1 MKKPLVLHITPHLP
15 GGLGRILLST
25 LKFSKSENAKFE
37 HEIIITDEKHLTES
51 SLKTFSKYFDCLHIG
66 KSENFI
72 KEKMNNADIVQ
83 IEWWNH
89 PLVYKFLTCF
99 SFPPTR
105 MILCSHVNGLSRP
118 SIVTENVV
126 DFSDIFLSATKAT
139 RKHPLFQSKKN
150 DQHRK
155 KLRYVTYPVDFERF
169 GNIKLKKHDGF
180 NVGYVGTLD
189 YSKMYKNYLS
199 MSANINISKIKFIVC
214 GDGFDE
220 EKIKLEAKKYPAE
233 KFQFLGFS
241 ENIKT
246 ILENLDV
253 FGYPLNPNHYG
264 SGEQAINEA
273 MYAGLP
279 VVAFSN
285 PAEQEIITHN
295 DTGILV
301 DDEQSYVDAIK
312 NLHSNPA
319 ERSRLGKNAHKHI
332 IEKLNTL
339 QCFQKLELVY
349 KEIMDL
355 NKKSRTFNTTIKNSN
370 ASKSDLGARLFIES
384 LGIQGKEF
392 FQSYKRSGE
401 KTNNDI
407 NEIIKE
413 AEIGMKVVTKGSI
426 FQYLYFFPNDALL
439 NFWVGLISLADK
451 NVLKYRHASIPKT
464 TKECFE
470 KAASID
476 KKNNE
481 FQFYLKKCS

>member
-1 MKKPLVLHITPHLP
+1 
-15 GGLGRILLST
+15 
-25 LKFSKSENAKFE
+25 
-37 HEIIITDEKHLTES
+37 
-51 SLKTFSKYFDCLHIG
+51 
-66 KSENFI
+66 
-72 KEKMNNADIVQ
+72 
-83 IEWWNH
+83 
-89 PLVYKFLTCF
+89 
-99 SFPPTR
+99 
-105 MILCSHVNGLSRP
+105 
-118 SIVTENVV
+118 
-126 DFSDIFLSATKAT
+126 
-139 RKHPLFQSKKN
+139 
-150 DQHRK
+150 
-155 KLRYVTYPVDFERF
+155 
-169 GNIKLKKHDGF
+169 
-180 NVGYVGTLD
+180 
-189 YSKMYKNYLS
+189 MYKNFLS
-199 MSANINISKIKFIVC
+199 MSANVNISKIKFIVC
-214 GDGFDE
+214 GDGFDK
-220 EKIKLEAKKYPAE
+220 EKMKLEAKKYPVE
-233 KFQFLGFS
+233 KFKFLGFS

-312 NLHSNPA
+312 DLHSNPA